1 MGRKVFCL
9 KPKRNEK
16 NRFMNNSLDQY
27 SKPIKK
33 EDTKLSTIYWLNFRD
48 SKKGRLFMPLYDER
62 FPFAFQMKYS
72 YLSKFLE
79 KDNAS
84 GNHYHIIKEEIL
96 IPLQGSFDIF
106 LEDIDSKEK
115 EVLSLTGDENKGI
128 YIRTGISHKVISKE
142 NTGLLLVLASNHS
155 TLEDEIEYKVE

>member
-1 MGRKVFCL
+1 MA
-9 KPKRNEK
+9 
-16 NRFMNNSLDQY
+16 NSLDKY
-27 SKPIKK
+27 SKPIKI

-48 SKKGRLFMPLYDER
+48 SKKGRLFIPLFDKR
-62 FPFAFQMKYS
+62 FAKAFQVKYS

-84 GNHYHIIKEEIL
+84 GNHYHNIKEEIL
-96 IPLQGSFDIF
+96 IPLQGSFDIL
-106 LEDIDSKEK
+106 LEDIASKEK
-115 EVLSLTGDENKGI
+115 EVLSLNGDDNKGI

-155 TLEDEIEYKVE
+155 TLEDEIEYIVG